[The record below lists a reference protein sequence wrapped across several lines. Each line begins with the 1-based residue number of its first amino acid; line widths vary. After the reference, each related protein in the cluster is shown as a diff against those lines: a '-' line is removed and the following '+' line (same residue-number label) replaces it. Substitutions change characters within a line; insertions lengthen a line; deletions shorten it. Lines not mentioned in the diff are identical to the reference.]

1 MKYSVDR
8 IEGDIVVLDNV
19 ETTEIIQVNKNDLG
33 FEVREG
39 NILILVNGKFTLDM
53 AEEVRR
59 RNALRER
66 MDRLKRNRVFR

>member
-39 NILILVNGKFTLDM
+39 NILTLVNGKFTLDM

>member
-8 IEGDIVVLDNV
+8 IEGNIVVLDNI
-19 ETTEIIQVNKNDLG
+19 ETTEVIQIDKNSLG

-39 NILILVNGKFTLDM
+39 NILSYVDGKFVLDM

-66 MDRLKRNRVFR
+66 LDRLKRNRVFR